1 MSTRGSRKSRAW
13 PIWARSSRA
22 CASRASP
29 DSGSASPTWT
39 TTACGASSPG
49 ASQAAPWKA
58 RSAPTAARKAA
69 GPPRGNRAKPA
80 PRASCGY
87 RRRKEGCGCA
97 CSRTARASRPWP
109 PRISPARTRC
119 PCACRRKTAGSSNP
133 RSGTT
138 NNRRGRARPRTGIS
152 ARYGVRP
159 YSSPLGAQT
168 PDSRWDRGGSITP
181 SPSISREVCA
191 TGERS
196 GPCRYNDAMKLLF
209 DLFPVVLFFVAFKLF
224 DIYTATAA
232 AIAATFLQIGWLKW
246 RRRRVDTMMWIS
258 LVIIVVFG
266 GATLAL
272 HDETFIKWKPTVLYW
287 LFGVVIAVAQSLFR
301 RNLVRAML
309 GEQVRMPDGVWT
321 RLNWSWVGFFI
332 FMGAANLL
340 VAYNFP
346 TDTWVNFKLF
356 GGMGLM
362 LVFVVL
368 QALFLARHVEEKD
381 ASS

>member
-1 MSTRGSRKSRAW
+1 
-13 PIWARSSRA
+13 
-22 CASRASP
+22 
-29 DSGSASPTWT
+29 
-39 TTACGASSPG
+39 
-49 ASQAAPWKA
+49 
-58 RSAPTAARKAA
+58 
-69 GPPRGNRAKPA
+69 
-80 PRASCGY
+80 
-87 RRRKEGCGCA
+87 
-97 CSRTARASRPWP
+97 
-109 PRISPARTRC
+109 
-119 PCACRRKTAGSSNP
+119 
-133 RSGTT
+133 
-138 NNRRGRARPRTGIS
+138 
-152 ARYGVRP
+152 
-159 YSSPLGAQT
+159 
-168 PDSRWDRGGSITP
+168 
-181 SPSISREVCA
+181 
-191 TGERS
+191 
-196 GPCRYNDAMKLLF
+196 MKLLF

-224 DIYTATAA
+224 DIYTATAV

-246 RRRRVDTMMWIS
+246 KRRRVDTMMWIS

-340 VAYNFP
+340 VAYNFT